1 MSPPDTRGQ
10 LHRVPAAP
18 AYASRPGRG
27 LALLPRPLQRS
38 KAAWPSSTGGPVTS
52 SPPPARSGG
61 ERLYGKPAPLPLA
74 PGEGHVPAAAARTT
88 RWARCADPPPAPG
101 CLPLRQPGLLP
112 PAPHQPESHR
122 RPAGT
127 RTGDRRQPSAELL
140 PPPGPLGA
148 RCRRAL
154 GPRTRALP
162 RALRLPPHRTR
173 PPCCGRG
180 SSARPGLA
188 RPPQATR
195 RARQAPGLT
204 GRCLFK
210 RSDVSAAQPWQ
221 RPVTLAGSMREGE
234 ELLPP
239 RPSAME
245 AAAR

>member
-1 MSPPDTRGQ
+1 MENLRRSPWLPVKDTFRPQPRERLGGHGA
-10 LHRVPAAP
+10 LTLPPPRD
-18 AYASRPGRG
+18 ASRFASR
-27 LALLPRPLQRS
+27 ASCPRLR
-38 KAAWPSSTGGPVTS
+38 TS
-52 SPPPARSGG
+52 PCHP
-61 ERLYGKPAPLPLA
+61 
-74 PGEGHVPAAAARTT
+74 
-88 RWARCADPPPAPG
+88 
-101 CLPLRQPGLLP
+101 RQ
-112 PAPHQPESHR
+112 AESHR